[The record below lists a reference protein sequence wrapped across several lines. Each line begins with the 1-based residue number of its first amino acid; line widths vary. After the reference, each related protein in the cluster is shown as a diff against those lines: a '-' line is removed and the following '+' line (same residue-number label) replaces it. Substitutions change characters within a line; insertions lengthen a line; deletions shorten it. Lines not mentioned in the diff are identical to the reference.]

1 MPVYFLNLF
10 LGLVFLGTAVHRMFH
25 KKERQYELNTIF
37 RLPKYTDYG
46 IIAFEFLI
54 GVLLLLQYT
63 AALYWTLAFLIGAC
77 VIVLLN
83 HHHQLKKTFND
94 LFTFQPTAT
103 AFFLHFTYILIVL
116 YSIGNSIGIISSH
129 S

>member
-1 MPVYFLNLF
+1 MPVYFLNAF

-25 KKERQYELNTIF
+25 KKERLYELNTIF
-37 RLPKYTDYG
+37 RLPKYSDYG
-46 IIAFEFLI
+46 IIAFEFI
-54 GVLLLLQYT
+54 VGVLLLLQYT
-63 AALYWTLAFLIGAC
+63 AVLYGVLAFLVVAC
-77 VIVLLN
+77 ILILKN

-116 YSIGNSIGIISSH
+116 YSLSLI
-129 S
+129 